1 MWITIKQH
9 KQWSNQKF
17 QKLIIKGLSKKI
29 VQNETKDYSQCL
41 EFVVE
46 HQCQKM
52 DIWQAAIKE
61 LEIENKNSKEV
72 QIPFLEQRKTSK
84 VDKLKELLEMT
95 SASEIEKEKISS
107 QLEGNRKKVLG
118 AVDLLKEVYSVSPKA
133 EFVQKFSKQMKDLSA
148 LEIKNHIQNSVNLM
162 QMQNKQDDTEKAKE
176 PERELNEEVDAEL
189 NKAHLSY
196 LEKDQQIQAQTTVN
210 VIKSSESK
218 ITEALNFL
226 SQSHDSKF
234 KELKLEKQQL
244 KEDIEQLRTQLQEFE
259 EKTKHNQ
266 EKIDELQGKVKSC
279 QNKPQN
285 KEHDCDPIK
294 ENAKKELI
302 EVEMMLSRL
311 NLIEEQL
318 NTLMEGKDQVSQS
331 SSEEEQKRKQLLQEQ
346 IEGDKKVQEILGNKN
361 MVDGVPVSYTHL
373 TLPTKRIVQISVVAV
388 SLKKKI

>member
-1 MWITIKQH
+1 MFFFLLDFEFCQYIIITDRYLLSHIFFFNDTATTEIYTILFVGSVRCVQETGINAEYMGLKKTIYLIQMKFILSLIFSLFFINFTLQIESESKRKLSTFSLDINVDYNQATQTMEQLKILKADYQGLKQ
-9 KQWSNQKF
+9 
-17 QKLIIKGLSKKI
+17 KI

-244 KEDIEQLRTQLQEFE
+244 KEDIEQLRT
-259 EKTKHNQ
+259 
-266 EKIDELQGKVKSC
+266 S
-279 QNKPQN
+279 
-285 KEHDCDPIK
+285 
-294 ENAKKELI
+294 
-302 EVEMMLSRL
+302 
-311 NLIEEQL
+311 
-318 NTLMEGKDQVSQS
+318 
-331 SSEEEQKRKQLLQEQ
+331 
-346 IEGDKKVQEILGNKN
+346 
-361 MVDGVPVSYTHL
+361 VSYTHL